1 MDRGVASPHPGLRAP
16 RTLAY
21 ILISQLGW
29 LVLVMGAARGWGIV
43 GIVYVACASGWH
55 LHGASQPRRE
65 ALLIVLVG
73 ATGWLWDSLIAHT
86 GLLRYPNGILI
97 AGTAPYWIAGLW
109 ALFAIQ
115 LNTLFKWLQG
125 RPLLAAAI
133 GAVAGPASF
142 RAGAALHAVSFVHP
156 VEATIFLAFGW
167 AIWLPAA
174 LALAASLGE
183 ARRSSAIE

>member
-1 MDRGVASPHPGLRAP
+1 M
-16 RTLAY
+16 
-21 ILISQLGW
+21 
-29 LVLVMGAARGWGIV
+29 

-65 ALLIVLVG
+65 VLLILLVG
-73 ATGWLWDSLIAHT
+73 AIGWLWESLIAHM

-97 AGTAPYWIAGLW
+97 AGTAPYWMAGLW
-109 ALFAIQ
+109 VLFAIQ

-125 RPLLAAAI
+125 RALLAAAI

-156 VEATIFLAFGW
+156 VKAVIFLASGW
-167 AIWLPAA
+167 AVLLPAA
-174 LALAASLGE
+174 LALARSLGE
-183 ARRSSAIE
+183 ARRSSAAE